1 MRGVHEDA
9 VRRRRGIVRRE
20 LRGRDAVHA
29 AHVVHVLVR
38 DDRAAPAKDDLQ
50 AVGVELNAV
59 AHHRGPQ
66 DDGAGNEHQG
76 TVSLGQYRYAIS
88 AEYKDE
94 DWQIRSEYI
103 HSTGYGFK
111 TTKQSGDDAADAT
124 VNYAQGNK
132 ADGVYAL
139 CIAPIIRQK
148 LRAKARYDMYRKS
161 GSWADSRTQYE
172 VGLNYLFCKNLEL
185 QAEYAF
191 INDRSLAKHN
201 YSMLDVE
208 LSVRF

>member
-1 MRGVHEDA
+1 MSQ
-9 VRRRRGIVRRE
+9 
-20 LRGRDAVHA
+20 
-29 AHVVHVLVR
+29 
-38 DDRAAPAKDDLQ
+38 K
-50 AVGVELNAV
+50 
-59 AHHRGPQ
+59 
-66 DDGAGNEHQG
+66 
-76 TVSLGQYRYAIS
+76 RYAIS
-88 AEYKDE
+88 AEYKKD

-111 TTKQSGDDAADAT
+111 TTCQGGDDASDAT
-124 VNYAQGNK
+124 VNLAQCNK

-148 LRAKARYDMYRKS
+148 LRAKARYDLYRKS
-161 GSWADSRTQYE
+161 GSWTDSRTQYE
-172 VGLNYLFCKNLEL
+172 VGLNYLFCKNLEV

-201 YSMLDVE
+201 CSMVDVQ